1 MWYKAEYSNI
11 PLEVD
16 KVSSSN
22 YVYLRKDI
30 VKEEKEND
38 GTIDIIYKCMEQ
50 RIPKNDWELYEK
62 ILSHDVELTEVQ
74 DALIELS
81 GLIVE
86 G

>member
-30 VKEEKEND
+30 AKEEKKND
-38 GTIDIIYKCMEQ
+38 GTIDVIYKCMEQ

-81 GLIVE
+81 VLVAGV
-86 G
+86 

>member
-16 KVSSSN
+16 KTSSSN

-30 VKEEKEND
+30 VEERKEND